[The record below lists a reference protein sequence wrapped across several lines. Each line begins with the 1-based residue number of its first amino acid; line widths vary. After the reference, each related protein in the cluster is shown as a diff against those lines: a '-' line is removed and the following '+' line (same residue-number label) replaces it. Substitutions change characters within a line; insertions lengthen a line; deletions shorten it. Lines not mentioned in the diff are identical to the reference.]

1 MTSAYGGDNG
11 PEGLIYIAP
20 ENTTTGKGYVIVANE
35 ISGTLSM
42 YEVAN
47 APTLA
52 TGEKS
57 EKATFNV
64 FPNPVTKEIRFIST
78 ERRDMNCMICPENFL
93 EKRKCFNDRHFKIEY
108 RSVS

>member
-52 TGEKS
+52 TAKNLKKQPS
-57 EKATFNV
+57 MYSRILLQ
-64 FPNPVTKEIRFIST
+64 KEIRFIST
-78 ERRDMNCMICPENFL
+78 ERRDMNCMICPENL